1 MTQVEL
7 PQLSLQRYVDL
18 VKRRRWQLVPVS
30 LLGLLIGG
38 LVAFLIPRFFVA
50 ETLLEHQQVPSGPDD
65 KEHPFRSVVDTAKS
79 TIPLAAGEAISEL
92 KWPEALALDEFSR
105 GQFERDVE
113 SRIRVSETNG
123 GDKTRSYALIRV
135 EYRDRDGE
143 RSASF
148 LNKLVEVWG
157 RRRIDELRAPAEA
170 QRLRATTNADRARR
184 TLAGFVREKQDLE
197 RQYGFDPVAAIS
209 DQRASW
215 IKQEGDRAT
224 RRQDLKKRKQERAR
238 LAALIDQ
245 QRKALADTA
254 ARIPPDATN
263 VMAEALKV
271 KSARPLV
278 ALWLKAN
285 QELNGT
291 FKEGTAPYYRAKR
304 KVQLLMEQIRALV
317 PQAPVDADGLVPN
330 PDYAEK
336 LKKITENEAKLREL
350 DAEIELKDKQLE
362 AEAVRFAA
370 RIEGYGIYTQ
380 KLDAIEEAKQA
391 KDEALAELNSA
402 TDLLAKL
409 NRELPVRTT
418 RPAVVPPAPT
428 EPNILI
434 VALVGC
440 ILGLGAAIGLILA
453 FDFLQGSFKTIDD
466 VERGLPVPVLG
477 GVAHLETV
485 EERQQAV
492 RSRRRVA
499 FVSGSAVALVTVIV
513 SIFYFDPTMLPIWVT
528 DILRTI
534 LGA

>member
-50 ETLLEHQQVPSGPDD
+50 ETLLEHQQVPSGPENT
-65 KEHPFRSVVDTAKS
+65 EHPFRAVVDTAKS

-92 KWPEALALDEFSR
+92 KWPETLALDEFER
-105 GQFERDVE
+105 GQFERAVE
-113 SRIRVSETNG
+113 SRITVSETNA

-135 EYRDRDGE
+135 EYRDRDGD
-143 RSASF
+143 RAANF

-184 TLAGFVREKQDLE
+184 TLAGFTREKQDLE
-197 RQYGFDPVAAIS
+197 RQYGIDPIAEVS
-209 DQRASW
+209 DQRTSW
-215 IKQEGDRAT
+215 IKQEEA
-224 RRQDLKKRKQERAR
+224 RRLQERELDKQERERTRLKAKIAKDRETLANLPAR
-238 LAALIDQ
+238 V
-245 QRKALADTA
+245 
-254 ARIPPDATN
+254 PPDATN
-263 VMAEALKV
+263 LMAEALKV
-271 KSARPLV
+271 KAAKPLV
-278 ALWLKAN
+278 MLWLKAN
-285 QELNGT
+285 MEFTNT
-291 FKEGTAPYYRAKR
+291 FEVGTAPYYRAKR
-304 KVQLLMEQIRALV
+304 KAEMLMAQIQALV
-317 PQAPVDADGLVPN
+317 PQAAVDADGLVPN
-330 PDYAEK
+330 PKYAELLEQIAKDELK
-336 LKKITENEAKLREL
+336 LKEL
-350 DAEIELKDKQLE
+350 EAEIELKTEQLK
-362 AEAVRFAA
+362 AEAARFQA

-380 KLDAIEEAKQA
+380 KLDQIKEAKQA
-391 KDEALAELNSA
+391 KDAALAELNSA

-409 NRELPVRTT
+409 SRELPVKTKRE
-418 RPAVVPPAPT
+418 AVVPPAPT
-428 EPNILI
+428 EPNILV
-434 VALVGC
+434 VAMVGC

-453 FDFLQGSFKTIDD
+453 FDFLQGSFKTLDD

-485 EERQQAV
+485 DERLHAV

-499 FVSGSAVALVTVIV
+499 VVSGTAVALVTVIV
-513 SIFYFDPTMLPIWVT
+513 SIFYFDPTMLPTWVS
-528 DILRTI
+528 DLLRTI